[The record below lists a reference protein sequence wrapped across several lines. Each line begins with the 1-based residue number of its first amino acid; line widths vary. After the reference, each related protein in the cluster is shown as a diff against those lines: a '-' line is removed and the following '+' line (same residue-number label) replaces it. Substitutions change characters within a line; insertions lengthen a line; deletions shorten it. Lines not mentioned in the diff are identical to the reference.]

1 MIIKFLRQLSVRS
14 RIIGA
19 FVVLLVILAVSI
31 PLIVVNH
38 LALTKRVQQLAN
50 VESKSDRLLLLS
62 LSRVLSS
69 RVNLM
74 RYADDLTPS
83 SSEALKDINQAVEHI
98 EEARTLIT
106 KTEQKTAMAKILSG
120 MVSYST
126 LIADTQTARDENRL
140 EDVPNLLSNS
150 YQLEFDLEQQIR
162 AVVGENEARVD
173 AVNKAALADAQ
184 QRLNLLVTIYTVLLL
199 LAILIAFVVQK
210 SITSPI
216 SELRVGIEEFR
227 LTGKE
232 TSIPSV
238 GQDELSL
245 LAKAFNQITAE
256 LAQTLSRLEQRVTD
270 RTKALETVA
279 EISTVTSTILESDK
293 LLQEVVDLSK
303 ERFNL
308 YHSHIYL
315 LDEAGENLVLAAGAG
330 EPGKQMVAEGRSI
343 PLNREQSLV
352 ARAARE
358 QKGVTVNDVT
368 LERDF
373 LPNPLLPETRSE
385 LAVPMIVGEKVIGVF
400 DVQSDVIGRFTDADI
415 AVQAT
420 LASQVASAVQNAR
433 LYTSAEQALRV
444 AKDLVDYATEG
455 LAILDL
461 ETELWAEPNENFAN
475 TFGMSREELAKTGPK
490 QMSPPKQPDG
500 RDSVEKAIEMINI
513 AMKKGSHSFEWVHTT
528 AQGNNFTCEI
538 RLVRMPG
545 AHPRL
550 RQSITDITERRR
562 TEELIKRQA
571 QQQEALN
578 RITQKIQSTT
588 NIGAALQ
595 IAAREL
601 GHALGMKSTLVTLE
615 PETPRMTDSHN
626 LQNENEPLETG
637 VSQ

>member
-293 LLQEVVDLSK
+293 LLQVVVDLSK

-588 NIGAALQ
+588 SIEAALQ

-615 PETPRMTDSHN
+615 PKTPHMTGSHN

>member
-1 MIIKFLRQLSVRS
+1 MKNFFNMLNNFLPPPYSKAMRKKQATLDCFISHFGSWAVLVLGGIVAMFDANIRPF
-14 RIIGA
+14 A
-19 FVVLLVILAVSI
+19 LPAVLLVAICLVIIMRLNRSGRTHLASQIIVGIVLLGFTYLNFVSAGEPRPLILLTIIGILMGGLLLGPSGAMYAAIFLVLQNTVITVLSI
-31 PLIVVNH
+31 QGMIAPQDAPAPPIEYIVVNG
-38 LALTKRVQQLAN
+38 AAY
-50 VESKSDRLLLLS
+50 LLIGF
-62 LSRVLSS
+62 
-69 RVNLM
+69 M
-74 RYADDLTPS
+74 
-83 SSEALKDINQAVEHI
+83 
-98 EEARTLIT
+98 
-106 KTEQKTAMAKILSG
+106 
-120 MVSYST
+120 
-126 LIADTQTARDENRL
+126 
-140 EDVPNLLSNS
+140 
-150 YQLEFDLEQQIR
+150 F
-162 AVVGENEARVD
+162 
-173 AVNKAALADAQ
+173 
-184 QRLNLLVTIYTVLLL
+184 L
-199 LAILIAFVVQK
+199 LAIQRIQLAVNQLQV
-210 SITSPI
+210 SNR
-216 SELRVGIEEFR
+216 ELQEV
-227 LTGKE
+227 
-232 TSIPSV
+232 S
-238 GQDELSL
+238 
-245 LAKAFNQITAE
+245 TA
-256 LAQTLSRLEQRVTD
+256 LEQRVED

-293 LLQEVVDLSK
+293 LLQVVVDLSK

-330 EPGKQMVAEGRSI
+330 GPGKQMVAEGRSI

-601 GHALGMKSTLVTLE
+601 GHALGMKQTTVSLE
-615 PETPRMTDSHN
+615 PQELAGESKVIA
-626 LQNENEPLETG
+626 NE
-637 VSQ
+637 